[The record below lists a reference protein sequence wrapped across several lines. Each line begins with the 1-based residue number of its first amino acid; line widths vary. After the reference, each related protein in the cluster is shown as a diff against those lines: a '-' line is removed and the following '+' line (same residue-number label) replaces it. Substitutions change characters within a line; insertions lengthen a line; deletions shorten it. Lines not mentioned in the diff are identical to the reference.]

1 MSVFVIPRTYEI
13 HQALLNSNF
22 QYTPI
27 YKEQPPSYLI
37 QIYISPEGNLTKE
50 AHDTRLAPE
59 MDAEHFYEIL
69 TYMTILETNIFD
81 SWLCDYLLELKRLKS
96 GYRRMF

>member
-1 MSVFVIPRTYEI
+1 MSVFVISRTYEI

-27 YKEQPPSYLI
+27 YKEKTPSYLI
-37 QIYISPEGNLTKE
+37 QIYISPEGTLRKE

-69 TYMTILETNIFD
+69 THMTILQTNIFD